1 MIKAAFFDIDGTLL
15 SPATDRLIPQSTKD
29 ALVELRRRGVKCV
42 LCTGRPK
49 VQLPWCITDGF
60 PGFEGGFDS
69 YITMT
74 GSLCYDADGVYADT
88 PISPEVSARFIDLVD
103 REGFD
108 ILILNREGSF
118 ASGHGPRMLELE
130 DMVASHYPE
139 ADIHELVKK
148 PVYQFCAF
156 VPPER
161 DEELRQAMPDC
172 FVTRWCDVFCDIVP
186 SNSSKPAGIR
196 AALEHYG
203 LRQEETIAFGDG
215 GNDVTMLQYAHIGV
229 AMGNGNPEAKRAA
242 DYVTDD
248 VDKGGIPKALR
259 RFGLI
264 G

>member
-1 MIKAAFFDIDGTLL
+1 MIKAEFFDIDGTLL

-130 DMVASHYPE
+130 DMVAFHYPE

-161 DEELRQAMPDC
+161 DEELRQAMPD
-172 FVTRWCDVFCDIVP
+172 
-186 SNSSKPAGIR
+186 
-196 AALEHYG
+196 
-203 LRQEETIAFGDG
+203 
-215 GNDVTMLQYAHIGV
+215 
-229 AMGNGNPEAKRAA
+229 
-242 DYVTDD
+242 
-248 VDKGGIPKALR
+248 
-259 RFGLI
+259 
-264 G
+264 